1 MPSTASKITL
11 ALSSLASGGIIYFV
25 HYNQVED
32 RRQLHKG
39 IEIEEERRAKQKQ
52 INIERLKEQEELTKA
67 YRNIQTEDKK

>member
-25 HYNQVED
+25 HYSQVED

-52 INIERLKEQEELTKA
+52 INIERRKEQEELTKA